1 MNIKCKPICKCGH
14 IFEEIKIAYLELEL
28 GNGYV
33 YQVPKFIPSYC
44 PKCGKAISSVTSDSI
59 KELGVISEDELKQ
72 QMDKELKTN
81 RK

>member
-1 MNIKCKPICKCGH
+1 MNIKCKQICKCGH

-44 PKCGKAISSVTSDSI
+44 PKCGKAISSITADSI

-72 QMDKELKTN
+72 QSDKELKSN